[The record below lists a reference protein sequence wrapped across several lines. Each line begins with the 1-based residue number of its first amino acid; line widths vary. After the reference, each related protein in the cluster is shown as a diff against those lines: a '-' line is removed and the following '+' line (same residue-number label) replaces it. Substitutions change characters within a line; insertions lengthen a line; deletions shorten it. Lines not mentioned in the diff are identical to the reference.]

1 MKLFDLRLGTFLMS
15 RCYNRFAIKV
25 CCHLFDT
32 SPCPA
37 QGLLSK
43 ESCQKQSSRNYAKQ
57 KDVTEN
63 MSARFQIRT
72 RQLSEDRHQKNHKKY
87 VVATILYLFF
97 FFLLLLKD
105 NRTLW
110 KLKRRNLFFL
120 KRIKQ
125 KIAFQQKQGTE
136 LSATLQHNCFNHITV
151 LYWRPKTKSI
161 RRVPSL
167 LGHLRGPHQRLAET
181 EIVIH
186 IFHK

>member
-32 SPCPA
+32 WPCPA

-57 KDVTEN
+57 KDATEN

-72 RQLSEDRHQKNHKKY
+72 RQLSEDRHRKKSQKISSSNY
-87 VVATILYLFF
+87 IIPF

-105 NRTLW
+105 NRTSW

-125 KIAFQQKQGTE
+125 KIAFQHKQGTE
-136 LSATLQHNCFNHITV
+136 LFATLQHNCFNQITV

-167 LGHLRGPHQRLAET
+167 LGHLRGTHQRLAET